1 LFLTIIHPTLL
12 LLSEEDEVML
22 VYIIRRLLM
31 LVLVLL
37 GITLLTFAIVQVTP
51 GDPVRLMLG
60 AHATPE
66 RIAEFREML
75 HLDDPLMVQYG
86 RYVWN
91 AVQGDLGRS
100 IRGQTPVLDEI
111 LTRFPSTLQ
120 LTLAAMGLAI
130 VGGVSTGM
138 VAAMARRK
146 WVDSTIMVVA
156 LLGLSIPSFWL
167 AIVLILVLGVG
178 LGWVSVTGGTG
189 LRDLI
194 LPAFC
199 LALPPGAV
207 LARSTR
213 SSILEV
219 LREDFV
225 RTARSK
231 GLSWRKVARVHILRN
246 ALVPVVTVMGLQF
259 SSMLGGAVFIES
271 VFARPGVG
279 RFAVNAIAARDW
291 PQVQGVVLFL
301 ATVYSLLNLM
311 VDLVYGFLDPRIRY
325 D

>member
-1 LFLTIIHPTLL
+1 
-12 LLSEEDEVML
+12 ML

-51 GDPVRLMLG
+51 GDPVMLMLG
-60 AHATPE
+60 PFATPE

-75 HLDDPLMVQYG
+75 HLDDPLLVQYL
-86 RYVWN
+86 RYVGN
-91 AVQGDLGRS
+91 AVQGDLGLS
-100 IRGQTPVLDEI
+100 IRGGTPVLDEI
-111 LTRFPSTLQ
+111 LARFPSTLQ
-120 LTLAAMGLAI
+120 LTLVAMGLAI
-130 VGGVSTGM
+130 VGGVSIGM

-146 WVDSTIMVVA
+146 WVDSTIMVAA
-156 LLGLSIPSFWL
+156 LLGLSVPSFWL

-189 LRDLI
+189 FKDLI
-194 LPAFC
+194 LPAIC
-199 LALPPGAV
+199 LALAPGAV
-207 LARSTR
+207 LARLTR

-219 LREDFV
+219 IREDFV

-231 GLSWRKVARVHILRN
+231 GLSWNKVARVHILRN
-246 ALVPVVTVMGLQF
+246 ALVPVVTIIGLQF
-259 SSMLGGAVFIES
+259 SAMLGGAVFIEN

-301 ATVYSLLNLM
+301 ATIYSLLNLA